1 MMKITKIEPQKRR
14 KNRWSIFINGEF
26 SFGISADDLYH
37 LGLKEGQIIEKKEL
51 KYIEDT
57 ILYTKGKDK
66 ALHLLSYRSRTE
78 KEIRQRL
85 YQEFYP
91 KRVIDRI
98 VDFLYKYSFL
108 DDKVFAEQFVK
119 SKMQGKPMGKKMLV
133 YQLEQKGVSKDIAE
147 IVIAKQD
154 INEVEAAYQLI
165 KKRVNIMNITEFTL
179 KEKQRVYNYLQRRGF
194 SYDSIYQVLDKLE
207 KNIQEN
213 SN

>member
-1 MMKITKIEPQKRR
+1 M
-14 KNRWSIFINGEF
+14 
-26 SFGISADDLYH
+26 
-37 LGLKEGQIIEKKEL
+37 
-51 KYIEDT
+51 
-57 ILYTKGKDK
+57 
-66 ALHLLSYRSRTE
+66 
-78 KEIRQRL
+78 
-85 YQEFYP
+85 
-91 KRVIDRI
+91 
-98 VDFLYKYSFL
+98 
-108 DDKVFAEQFVK
+108 FAEQFVK